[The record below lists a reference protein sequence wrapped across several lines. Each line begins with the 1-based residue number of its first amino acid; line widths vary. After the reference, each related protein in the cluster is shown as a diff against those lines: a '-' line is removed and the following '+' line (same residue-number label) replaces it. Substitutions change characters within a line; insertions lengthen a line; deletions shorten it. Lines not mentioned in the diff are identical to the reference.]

1 MARRPDLR
9 RAGGLVCGWC
19 GRMIRVG
26 RTGRIPKWCSP
37 GCRHRAWEQSRAA
50 ASGRCAVEIVERR
63 VEVPVSVEK
72 KVVESPRG
80 GPAWLPLLAD
90 LARQLDIGRIY
101 DRDLPAVFAAVNAV
115 CESAARRL
123 RPR

>member
-1 MARRPDLR
+1 MVRSDDPRRTH
-9 RAGGLVCGWC
+9 
-19 GRMIRVG
+19 
-26 RTGRIPKWCSP
+26 RTDPEVVQPWLSA
-37 GCRHRAWEQSRAA
+37 RAWEQSRAA

-90 LARQLDIGRIY
+90 LTRHLDSGRVY
-101 DRDLPAVFAAVNAV
+101 DRDLTALLAAINAV
-115 CESAARRL
+115 CESAERRL
-123 RPR
+123 RQR